1 MAEERLVTVR
11 EVASILNV
19 TEKEVIE
26 LAERGDIP
34 AYKIGGIYLRF
45 KHSQIE
51 EFKKT
56 FQPWIHK
63 NSNRV
68 KSSAHDKIK
77 DFLYF
82 NDFYILAGIIIIL
95 LIVIISQG

>member
-1 MAEERLVTVR
+1 MTEERLITVR
-11 EVASILNV
+11 EVASLLNI

-26 LAERGDIP
+26 LAEMADIP
-34 AYKIGGIYLRF
+34 AYKIGGVYLRF
-45 KHSQIE
+45 KRSQIE

-63 NSNRV
+63 NSSRKKDSV
-68 KSSAHDKIK
+68 QDKIN

-95 LIVIISQG
+95 LLVIIFQG